1 MTATDRAIRHDAPG
15 ASLPAP
21 AGEALMALD
30 HLVRSFNTRRGP
42 IKAVDDVSLSLG
54 SGRVVCL
61 VGESGSGKTTVARMA
76 AGLLKPSS
84 GEVRWEGHD
93 LRSLHGSAFG
103 EYRRG
108 VQLVHQDPYASLNP
122 IHTILDTLTSPL
134 LHHKLVR
141 GKRAAYDRA
150 IELLELVDLRPAANF
165 VRKFPHQLSGGQRQ
179 RVAVARALALQ
190 PRLIIADEA
199 VSMVDVSIRVS
210 LLNTMLRL
218 RQELG
223 VAFLFIT
230 HDLAVVKY
238 FAWDGDVGVMYVGK
252 LVEYGRT
259 PKVIG
264 APLHPYTRALA
275 AAIPEADPDLT
286 RAKDK
291 LQLRALD
298 IPNLADLPSGC
309 VFHPRCPYAEP
320 GLCDVASPPLLDVGE
335 GRLVACH
342 VVARERGL
350 GAESASG
357 LGDVT
362 LAAGMQATGV
372 GLTDASS

>member
-1 MTATDRAIRHDAPG
+1 MS
-15 ASLPAP
+15 ASLTDQRTGTAVTPS
-21 AGEALMALD
+21 GDQALMTLD
-30 HLVRSFNTRRGP
+30 HLVRSFDTRRGP
-42 IKAVDDVSLSLG
+42 IKAVDDVSLTLG
-54 SGRVVCL
+54 PARVVCL

-84 GEVRWEGHD
+84 GEVRWEGAD
-93 LRSLHGSAFG
+93 LRSLRGDALG
-103 EYRRG
+103 AYRRG

-122 IHTILDTLTSPL
+122 IHTVLDTLSSPL
-134 LHHKLVR
+134 LHHKVVR
-141 GKRAAYDRA
+141 GKRAAHDRVV
-150 IELLELVDLRPAANF
+150 ELLEMVDLRPAANF
-165 VRKFPHQLSGGQRQ
+165 IRKYPHQLSGGQRQ
-179 RVAVARALALQ
+179 RVAVARALALG
-190 PRLIIADEA
+190 PRLIVADEA

-218 RQELG
+218 RQDLG

-320 GLCDVASPPLLDVGE
+320 GLCDVVIPPLLDVGE
-335 GRLVACH
+335 GRQVACH

-350 GAESASG
+350 GEVS
-357 LGDVT
+357 
-362 LAAGMQATGV
+362 AAGPRAAAV
-372 GLTDASS
+372 A